1 MSGTGH
7 WKYNIRI
14 YFTCSR
20 HKNKMRKTYFL
31 VLMIQFGVTGG
42 HTHTVPHL
50 EMNPSRLVV
59 RYGDSV
65 SVNCST
71 SVADPEGMGWEASE
85 GATGLI
91 EDVTW
96 VMWTVE
102 SLEDWDGSPKCFI
115 NLKNGDQ
122 HKETLGVTLYH
133 LPDVVSISPL
143 NHTGPMVEGTEYKLQ
158 CDVLN
163 VAPVQNL
170 TVTWYKGNETIKT
183 DSYSDQHKTPVN
195 KSSILTIT
203 PSREDDGAL
212 YRCEAQLN
220 LGPEGPQYSNT
231 SSTYSIEVH
240 YGPDIFCSDLGI
252 KEGSRLEGFCSTTGN
267 PIPSIRWLKDG
278 QSMNALDSLSRG
290 QAGVYTLEV
299 EGRTVT
305 RQEVRVSVLYGPEI
319 QCPEAYV
326 AAENAPHN
334 LTCIVVGH
342 PPPEITWFKD
352 GEEVTPLESLSR
364 RDTGQYII
372 KATINSSSV
381 THTLDIDIQYPPSEI
396 LELEDTE
403 GNIGSTLGLKC
414 VSRGN
419 PPPLYRWIHD
429 FSTTNIKAE
438 HVDGVSLL
446 KISDATMENM
456 GNYTCNATNSQG
468 SVQKTVRI
476 TLNEPPGVSISLL
489 GHTGPMEEGKKYQM
503 QCHVQNV
510 APVQKLTVSW
520 YRGNESIKTDSYSDQ
535 SKTPVNKSSILTI
548 IPSREDDGALYRCEA
563 QLNLGPEGPPSV
575 TSNPLN
581 ITVYYEPRIN
591 TTKLPGKIPVFW
603 GYPEKLVCEAEGYP
617 QPKIKWLY
625 NTMEIHD
632 AIEAGG
638 NLTVTEGGLYN
649 CTATNDVQTTFIV
662 VQVVL
667 KEDYLPLIAG
677 FVAITVVVISV
688 IFVFIY
694 SIYYKNT
701 KMGRYSLKDAK
712 IDNTLKGNVA
722 QNGRGTPLPMTKLS

>member
-1 MSGTGH
+1 
-7 WKYNIRI
+7 
-14 YFTCSR
+14 
-20 HKNKMRKTYFL
+20 MRKTFFF
-31 VLMIQFGVTGG
+31 VLMIQLGVRVGT
-42 HTHTVPHL
+42 TCLYPL
-50 EMNPSRLVV
+50 EMNPSRLVA
-59 RYGDSV
+59 RHGNSV

-71 SVADPEGMGWEASE
+71 SVADLEGMGWEASD
-85 GATGLI
+85 GGTGLVD
-91 EDVTW
+91 DVTW
-96 VMWTVE
+96 LMWTVE
-102 SLEDWDGSPKCFI
+102 SWEDWNGSPKCFI

-122 HKETLGVTLYH
+122 CEETLGVTLYQ
-133 LPDVVSISPL
+133 LPDDVSISPL
-143 NHTGPMVEGTEYKLQ
+143 NHTGPMVEGTEYQLQ
-158 CDVLN
+158 CDILN

-183 DSYSDQHKTPVN
+183 DSYSDQSKTPVN
-195 KSSILTIT
+195 ESSILTIT

-231 SSTYSIEVH
+231 SSHYPIKVH
-240 YGPDIFCSDLGI
+240 HGPDIFCSDYGI
-252 KEGSRLEGFCSTTGN
+252 KEGSSLEGFCSTTGN
-267 PIPSIRWLKDG
+267 PSPRTRWLKDG
-278 QSMNALDSLSRG
+278 QPMNARAPLSRG
-290 QAGVYTLEV
+290 QEGVYTLEA

-305 RQEVRVSVLYGPEI
+305 RKEVRVSVLYGPEI
-319 QCPEAYV
+319 QCPESYV
-326 AAENAPHN
+326 AAENAPPK
-334 LTCIVVGH
+334 LYCEAVGH
-342 PPPEITWFKD
+342 PPPEITWFRD
-352 GEEVTPLESLSR
+352 GEEVTRPESFSR
-364 RDTGQYII
+364 RETGQYVIR
-372 KATINSSSV
+372 ATINSASV
-381 THTLDIDIQYPPSEI
+381 HHTLAIDIQYPPSEI

-403 GNIGSTLGLKC
+403 GNIGFILGLKC
-414 VSRGN
+414 SSKGN
-419 PPPLYRWIHD
+419 PPPLYTWIHN
-429 FSTTNIKAE
+429 FSTANNIKEE

-446 KISDATMENM
+446 KISDATMENI
-456 GNYTCNATNSQG
+456 GNYTCHAENSQG
-468 SVQKTVRI
+468 SVTKTVGI
-476 TLNEPPGVSISLL
+476 TLKEPPSVSISLL
-489 GHTGPMEEGKKYQM
+489 SHTGPMVEGKKYQM
-503 QCHVQNV
+503 QCDVQNV

-520 YRGNESIKTDSYSDQ
+520 YKGNETIKTDSYSDQ
-535 SKTPVNKSSILTI
+535 SKTPVDESSILTI
-548 IPSREDDGALYRCEA
+548 TPSREDDGALYR
-563 QLNLGPEGPPSV
+563 
-575 TSNPLN
+575 
-581 ITVYYEPRIN
+581 YEPWIN
-591 TTKLPGKIPVFW
+591 TTKLPAKIPVFR

-625 NTMEIHD
+625 NNMEIHD

-722 QNGRGTPLPMTKLS
+722 QNGRGTPLPLTKLS